1 MNRLQLAIASS
12 LGPLY
17 LVASDEGL
25 TGVYWDEQAVP
36 HLKALTDR
44 DLGHHPVISGP
55 TANNLMPGAG
65 ADGSPHH
72 SMVAARPAASHLMVA
87 AEQIQA
93 YLNGERKDFDLPL
106 SMQGTA
112 FQREVWS
119 ELRRIPYGQTISYS
133 ELANRVKRPK
143 ACRAVGSANGKNP
156 LSLII
161 PCHRVIAA
169 NASLGG
175 YSGGLDRKRWL
186 LQLESL

>member
-1 MNRLQLAIASS
+1 MSRLQLAIASS
-12 LGPLY
+12 LGPIY

-36 HLKALTDR
+36 NLKAFTER
-44 DLGHHPVISGP
+44 DLGHHPIISGP
-55 TANNLMPGAG
+55 AANNLMPGAG

-72 SMVAARPAASHLMVA
+72 SMVA

-112 FQREVWS
+112 FQREVWD

-186 LQLESL
+186 LDLESL

>member
-1 MNRLQLAIASS
+1 MTCLQLAITSS

-25 TGVYWDEQAVP
+25 VGVYWDEQDVP
-36 HLKALTDR
+36 YLKELTE
-44 DLGHHPVISGP
+44 SG
-55 TANNLMPGAG
+55 
-65 ADGSPHH
+65 
-72 SMVAARPAASHLMVA
+72 VASHLMLA

-106 SMQGTA
+106 AMQGTA
-112 FQREVWS
+112 FQQEVWN

-133 ELANRVKRPK
+133 ELANRIKRPK
-143 ACRAVGSANGKNP
+143 ACRAVGAANGKNP
-156 LSLII
+156 LCLII
-161 PCHRVIAA
+161 PCHRVIAS

-175 YSGGLDRKRWL
+175 YSGGLERKRWL

>member
-1 MNRLQLAIASS
+1 MSRLQLAISSS
-12 LGPLY
+12 LGPIY

-25 TGVYWDEQAVP
+25 TGVYWDEQTVP
-36 HLKALTDR
+36 YLKELTESDAGNR
-44 DLGHHPVISGP
+44 PIISAPAASDLMKAAR
-55 TANNLMPGAG
+55 AN
-65 ADGSPHH
+65 GSSHH
-72 SMVAARPAASHLMVA
+72 SVITARPAASHLMIA

-112 FQREVWS
+112 FQREVWD

-186 LQLESL
+186 LHLESL

>member
-36 HLKALTDR
+36 NLKAFTER
-44 DLGHHPVISGP
+44 DLGHHPIISGP
-55 TANNLMPGAG
+55 AANNLMPGAG
-65 ADGSPHH
+65 TDGSPHH

-87 AEQIQA
+87 AEQVQA

-186 LQLESL
+186 LHLESL